1 MPLQV
6 HRGGIEDREADTV
19 VFIHGFPF
27 DGTMWEPQ
35 LAALPSGWRG
45 LAPDLPGFGRS
56 DLGRHRDP
64 GPSGARSATR
74 IARPDEPV
82 LTMDGMADDVAALIR
97 EESGAPV
104 VVCGLSM
111 GGYVTFAL
119 WRRHRD
125 LVRALILADTRA
137 EADSDEARENRLR
150 MAQAA
155 REAGARPVASAMLPT
170 LVARRTLSE
179 RPEVAERVRG
189 MIMATPAETLVA
201 ALAGMAARP
210 ESSRDLP
217 SVDVPALVVVGEED
231 ALSPPA
237 VGRAMAR
244 QLPDARLAVLPGAGH
259 LSNLEDPA
267 AFNAVLTEFL
277 TSL

>member
-56 DLGRHRDP
+56 DLGRHRDL
-64 GPSGARSATR
+64 GPSPARSATG

-82 LTMDGMADDVAALIR
+82 LTMDGLADDVAALIR

-111 GGYVTFAL
+111 GGYVAFAL

-155 REAGARPVASAMLPT
+155 RETGARPVASAMLPT

-267 AFNAVLTEFL
+267 AFNAVLTELL